1 MKEQF
6 KDEDGFTL
14 IELLVVILIIG
25 ILSAIAIPA
34 FLSQR
39 SRAWDSAAETAARN
53 VAVNVAAETT
63 ANGGKAPEAG
73 KVIPNIT
80 GAGASA
86 TASPTTALQS
96 EVAKA
101 YKVTDVAVAYTPI
114 TGQPGEFRV
123 CAASKLYNT
132 PKVYIYDSS
141 KGGIQPNPTSLT
153 AAIADNVHTVACP
166 AAAGAV
172 AGTGGP

>member
-1 MKEQF
+1 MKHEF

-39 SRAWDSAAETAARN
+39 SRAWDAAAETAARN

-63 ANGGKAPEAG
+63 ANGGKAPDDG
-73 KVIPNIT
+73 SVIPT
-80 GAGASA
+80 DP
-86 TASPTTALQS
+86 ASPASALQS

-101 YKVTDVAVAYTPI
+101 YKDDDVAVSYKKDAKL
-114 TGQPGEFRV
+114 GEFKV
-123 CAASKLYNT
+123 CAASRLYDK
-132 PKVYIYDSS
+132 PRIYVYDSQ
-141 KGGIQPNPTSLT
+141 KGGIQPSGAPHTESLAKPSSGTAPTLP
-153 AAIADNVHTVACP
+153 CP
-166 AAAGAV
+166 
-172 AGTGGP
+172 

>member
-1 MKEQF
+1 MKHEF

-39 SRAWDSAAETAARN
+39 SRAWDAAAETAARN

-63 ANGGKAPEAG
+63 ANGGKAPSDG
-73 KVIPNIT
+73 TVIPAN
-80 GAGASA
+80 A
-86 TASPTTALQS
+86 ASPSPGLQA

-101 YKVTDVAVAYTPI
+101 YKATDVVVAYKADATN
-114 TGQPGEFRV
+114 PGEFKV

-132 PKVYIYDSS
+132 PKEYIYDSQ
-141 KGGIQPNPTSLT
+141 KGGIQPSPTALGAAPADAT
-153 AAIADNVHTVACP
+153 ALNGCK
-166 AAAGAV
+166 
-172 AGTGGP
+172 

>member
-1 MKEQF
+1 MKNQF

-53 VAVNVAAETT
+53 IAVNVAAETT
-63 ANGGKAPEAG
+63 ANGGKAPSDNA
-73 KVIPNIT
+73 VIPSISGT
-80 GAGASA
+80 PP
-86 TASPTTALQS
+86 TAAPTTALQS

-101 YKVTDVAVAYTPI
+101 FKPGDVLVAYKADATN
-114 TGQPGEFRV
+114 PGEFKV
-123 CAASKLYNT
+123 CTASALYNT
-132 PKVYIYDSS
+132 PKLYIYDSA
-141 KGGIQPNPTSLT
+141 KGGIQPSPSAFATKPTSVT
-153 AAIADNVHTVACP
+153 CP
-166 AAAGAV
+166 
-172 AGTGGP
+172 

>member
-39 SRAWDSAAETAARN
+39 ARAWDSAAESAARS
-53 VAVNVAAETT
+53 VALTVAAQTT
-63 ANGGKAPEAG
+63 TNGGTTPEDG
-73 KVIPNIT
+73 KVILANPSE
-80 GAGASA
+80 AW
-86 TASPTTALQS
+86 QS

-101 YKVTDVAVAYTPI
+101 FKSEDVMVKYKKNGPA
-114 TGQPGEFRV
+114 EFLV
-123 CAASKLYNT
+123 CTASTKHKT
-132 PKVYIYDSS
+132 PKIYIYDS
-141 KGGIQPNPTSLT
+141 KQGGIRANPSEVT
-153 AAIADNVHTVACP
+153 AAGDFIADSELTCTAS
-166 AAAGAV
+166 
-172 AGTGGP
+172 

>member
-6 KDEDGFTL
+6 KNEDGFTL

-53 VAVNVAAETT
+53 IAVNVAAETT
-63 ANGGKAPEAG
+63 ANGGKAPSNSAD
-73 KVIPNIT
+73 VIPT
-80 GAGASA
+80 TFPVPD
-86 TASPTTALQS
+86 TAPALQK

-101 YKVTDVAVAYTPI
+101 YKPSDIAVAYTADANN
-114 TGQPGEFRV
+114 PGEFKV
-123 CAASKLYNT
+123 CAASMLYNT
-132 PKVYIYDSS
+132 PKKYVYDSA
-141 KGGIQPNPTSLT
+141 KGGIQPSPEVLT
-153 AAIADNVHTVACP
+153 AKP
-166 AAAGAV
+166 ANSAAL
-172 AGTGGP
+172 TCN

>member
-39 SRAWDSAAETAARN
+39 ARAWDSAAESAARS
-53 VAVNVAAETT
+53 VALTVAAQTT
-63 ANGGKAPEAG
+63 TNGGTTPDNDKVLPAAPSEAW
-73 KVIPNIT
+73 
-80 GAGASA
+80 
-86 TASPTTALQS
+86 QS

-101 YKVTDVAVAYTPI
+101 FKSEDVMVKYVKNGPA
-114 TGQPGEFRV
+114 EFLV
-123 CAASKLYNT
+123 CTASKKHKT
-132 PKVYIYDSS
+132 PKIYTYDS
-141 KGGIQPNPTSLT
+141 KQGGIRANPSEVT
-153 AAIADNVHTVACP
+153 AAADFIADSELTCTAS
-166 AAAGAV
+166 
-172 AGTGGP
+172 